1 MARGKRKKL
10 QNIQT
15 ELHAKSTAQLDSSLE
30 GFQDIPDPEKPF
42 VFDKSSWG
50 AGKNS
55 EPHTINGVPV
65 MDKEEE
71 KEEQQNGNT
80 E

>member
-1 MARGKRKKL
+1 MARKKRKNL

-30 GFQDIPDPEKPF
+30 GFKDIPDPP
-42 VFDKSSWG
+42 VFDVNAWG
-50 AGKNS
+50 AGANS
-55 EPHTINGVPV
+55 PPHIINGVPQT
-65 MDKEEE
+65 DEEE
-71 KEEQQNGNT
+71 KEQEQNGNP

>member
-1 MARGKRKKL
+1 MARKKRKNL

-30 GFQDIPDPEKPF
+30 GFKDIPDPP
-42 VFDKSSWG
+42 VFDVNTWG
-50 AGKNS
+50 AGANS
-55 EPHTINGVPV
+55 PPHIINGVPQT
-65 MDKEEE
+65 DEEE
-71 KEEQQNGNT
+71 KVQEQNGNP